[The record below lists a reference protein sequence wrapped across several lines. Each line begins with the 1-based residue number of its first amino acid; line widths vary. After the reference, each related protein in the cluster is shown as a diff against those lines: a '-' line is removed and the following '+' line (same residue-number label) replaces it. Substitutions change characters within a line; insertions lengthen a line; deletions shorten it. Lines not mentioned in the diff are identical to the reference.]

1 MAGKRKLALQ
11 TSYVREYNI
20 KLITSCLYKEPL
32 SCMELSKKIGISD
45 VGIRKIIKELES
57 RNIVRLAVEKNEIR
71 THGNQHIRYEIN
83 RDLGVFIIIDFTKPR
98 ETFAFYDFA
107 GDKIYSERFNPPQEY
122 TNEKELKI
130 LIRRIKQRIK
140 EYGLQ
145 DKKILN
151 TTIAV
156 TGQIDEEKRCFIHSG
171 RFKMFEGDEKGRI
184 YKIFEDAF
192 NAPVIMKNN
201 VAFMALGESEVEGFE
216 SNYGMSLFLY
226 VGYGIATSVL
236 YKGKALSGWRGYAG
250 EIGYNKFESGE
261 SLFSN
266 VTVSYM
272 IQKSKQY
279 LKTPNIEG
287 LKEAY
292 KENETV
298 KEIVLKGAKLLA
310 YSIGN
315 IINLLGVDVVMLYGE
330 NFDLGEEYLNIIKE
344 EICGKSVTKA
354 NIMLARLQNP
364 AVAGALS
371 VARKKIIE
379 EVIQT
384 RYQ

>member
-1 MAGKRKLALQ
+1 MARKRKLALQ

-32 SCMELSKKIGISD
+32 SCMELSEKIGISD

-57 RNIVRLAVEKNEIR
+57 RNIVRLATARNEIK
-71 THGNQHIRYEIN
+71 TQGNQHIRYEIN
-83 RDLGVFIIIDFTKPR
+83 SDLGVFIIIDFTKPR
-98 ETFAFYDFA
+98 ETFALYDFA
-107 GDKIYSERFNPPQEY
+107 GNKIYSERFNPPQEY
-122 TNEKELKI
+122 TDEKELKV
-130 LIRRIKQRIK
+130 LIGRIKKRLK
-140 EYGLQ
+140 DYGLT

-156 TGQIDEEKRCFIHSG
+156 TGQIDEEKHCFIHSG
-171 RFKMFEGDEKGRI
+171 RFKIFEGDEQGRI

-192 NAPVIMKNN
+192 NAPVTMKNN
-201 VAFMALGESEVEGFE
+201 VAFMALGESEMGGFE

-236 YKGKALSGWRGYAG
+236 HKGKALSGWRGYAG

-272 IQKSKQY
+272 IQKSKPY
-279 LKTPNIEG
+279 LQTLDIEG
-287 LKEAY
+287 LKQAY
-292 KENETV
+292 QENEKV
-298 KEIVLKGAKLLA
+298 KQIVLNGAKLLA

-330 NFDLGEEYLNIIKE
+330 NFDLGEEYINIIRE
-344 EICGKSVTKA
+344 EICKKSVTKA
-354 NIMLARLQNP
+354 NIMFARLQNP
-364 AVAGALS
+364 AVEGALS

-379 EVIQT
+379 DVIQT

>member
-1 MAGKRKLALQ
+1 MAARRKLALQ

-20 KLITSCLYKEPL
+20 KLITSCLYQEPL

-57 RNIVRLAVEKNEIR
+57 KNIVRLAVEKNEIR

-83 RDLGVFIIIDFTKPR
+83 RALGIFIIIDFTKPR

-107 GDKIYSERFNPPQEY
+107 GDKIYSERFTPPQEY
-122 TNEKELKI
+122 ADEKELKA

-140 EYGLQ
+140 SCGLGE
-145 DKKILN
+145 KRVLN
-151 TTIAV
+151 VTMAV
-156 TGQIDEEKRCFIHSG
+156 TGQIDEENRCFIHSG

-184 YKIFEDAF
+184 YQIFENAF

-201 VAFMALGESEVEGFE
+201 VTFMALGENEVEGFE
-216 SNYGMSLFLY
+216 SKYGMSLFLY

-236 YKGKALSGWRGYAG
+236 HNGKALSGWRGYAG

-272 IQKSKQY
+272 IQKSKPY
-279 LKTPNIEG
+279 LKTADIDG

-298 KEIVLKGAKLLA
+298 KGIVLNGAKLLA

-315 IINLLGVDVVMLYGE
+315 IINLLGVDVIMLYGE
-330 NFDLGEEYLNIIKE
+330 NFDLGEEYLDIIRE
-344 EICGKSVTKA
+344 EVCEKSVTQAK
-354 NIMLARLQNP
+354 IMFAHLKNP
-364 AVAGALS
+364 AVEGALS
-371 VARKKIIE
+371 VARSKIIE
-379 EVIQT
+379 EVIEQ